1 MDSSPKPRICI
12 SVCELNLAG
21 LERAIA
27 AAAEVSNLI
36 EVRLDC
42 LEPAQLETGANLIT
56 KFLQDTRAEFILT
69 FRPSHE
75 GGRRELDDETRH
87 AFWSDAIFSNSLYD
101 VELDLAEKFA
111 AHETSTALPI
121 DWRRTIC
128 SHHDFS
134 GVPAK
139 LDQIYDRMAATPA
152 RILKIAVQA
161 NDAIDCLAVFNLL
174 ERARQEGREMIAIAM
189 GAAGVATRILG
200 PSRGSYLTYASLD
213 AENLTAPGQVSVTE
227 LQQVYRLENIDRQT
241 AVFGLIG
248 SPIAHSVSP
257 VMHNAA
263 FAAAGTNAVY
273 VPFEVHDVHAFLKR
287 MIHPQTR
294 ELVWNMRG
302 LSVTAPHK
310 FAVLDCLDWID
321 PGAVQIG
328 AVNTIV
334 VQDDSLHGYNTD
346 AIGFIKPLVAAYGDL
361 RAARCAVIGAGG
373 SASAALFSLKA
384 EGAAVTVFS
393 RDVSKASGLAA
404 RFGDELM
411 PLEGARF
418 EGFDVVVNA
427 TPAGTLGRLVNE
439 TPARASQLRG
449 ARLAYDLVYNPTE
462 TRFLREARE
471 AGCETLGGLAMLV
484 GQASEQF
491 RLWTGEAP
499 QENVMYEAGLRRLSE
514 LKLEPHDLRSEM
526 EI

>member
-12 SVCELNLAG
+12 SVCELTLAG
-21 LERAIA
+21 LELAIA
-27 AAAEVSNLI
+27 VAAEICDLI

-42 LEPAQLETGANLIT
+42 LEPAELQTGANLIT

-69 FRPSHE
+69 FRPSHQ
-75 GGRRELDDETRH
+75 GGQRQLDDETRH

-111 AHETSTALPI
+111 THETSTALPI

-152 RILKIAVQA
+152 RVLKVAVQA
-161 NDAIDCLAVFNLL
+161 NDAIDCLPIFHLL
-174 ERARQEGREMIAIAM
+174 ERTRQEGREMIAIAM

-200 PSRGSYLTYASLD
+200 PSRGCYLTYASLD
-213 AENLTAPGQVSVTE
+213 NENVTAPGQISASE

-263 FAAAGTNAVY
+263 FAAAAINAVY
-273 VPFEVHDVHAFLKR
+273 IPFEVHDINAFLRR

-310 FAVLDCLDWID
+310 FAVMDCLDWIH
-321 PGAVQIG
+321 PNAAQIG
-328 AVNTIV
+328 AVNTVV
-334 VQDDSLHGYNTD
+334 VQDDALHGYNTD
-346 AIGFIKPLVAAYGDL
+346 AVGFIKPLLTAYGDL
-361 RAARCAVIGAGG
+361 RDARCAVIGAGG
-373 SASAALFSLKA
+373 SASAGLFSLKA
-384 EGAAVTVFS
+384 AGAAVTVFS
-393 RDVSKASGLAA
+393 RDVSKASALAE
-404 RFGDELM
+404 RFGAESM
-411 PLEGARF
+411 SLEGATF

-427 TPAGTLGRLVNE
+427 TPAGTLGGLANE
-439 TPARASQLRG
+439 TPASAFQLRG

-471 AGCETLGGLAMLV
+471 AGCKTLGGLAMLV
-484 GQASEQF
+484 AQATEQF
-491 RLWTGEAP
+491 RLWTGDAP
-499 QENVMYEAGLRRLSE
+499 QEKVMYEAARRRL
-514 LKLEPHDLRSEM
+514 

>member
-1 MDSSPKPRICI
+1 MDSSLKPRICI
-12 SVCELNLAG
+12 SVCELTLAA
-21 LERAIA
+21 LERAISA
-27 AAAEVSNLI
+27 AVKVCDLV

-42 LEPAQLETGANLIT
+42 LDPAELQTGANLIT
-56 KFLQDTRAEFILT
+56 KFLQDTHAEFILT

-75 GGRRELDDETRH
+75 GGQRQLDDETRH

-111 AHETSTALPI
+111 SHETSTALPI

-128 SHHDFS
+128 SYHDFS
-134 GVPAK
+134 GVPPK

-152 RILKIAVQA
+152 QVLKVAVQA
-161 NDAIDCLAVFNLL
+161 NDAIDCLVIFNLL

-200 PSRGSYLTYASLD
+200 PSRGGYLTYASLD
-213 AENLTAPGQVSVTE
+213 TEKVTAPGQISARE

-241 AVFGLIG
+241 AIFGLMG
-248 SPIAHSVSP
+248 LPIAHSVSA
-257 VMHNAA
+257 VIHNAA
-263 FAAAGTNAVY
+263 FAAAATNAVY
-273 VPFEVHDVHAFLKR
+273 IPFEVQDVSAFLKR

-310 FAVLDCLDWID
+310 FAVMDCLDWID
-321 PGAVQIG
+321 PGAAQIG
-328 AVNTIV
+328 AVNTVV
-334 VQDDSLHGYNTD
+334 VQDDALHGYNTD
-346 AIGFIKPLVAAYGDL
+346 AVGFIKPLLTAYGDL
-361 RAARCAVIGAGG
+361 RDARCALIGAGG

-384 EGAAVTVFS
+384 EDAAVTIFS
-393 RDVSKASGLAA
+393 RDGSRASALAE
-404 RFGDELM
+404 RFRAESM
-411 PLEGARF
+411 PLEGALF
-418 EGFDVVVNA
+418 EEFDVVVNA
-427 TPAGTLGRLVNE
+427 TPAGTLGRLMNE
-439 TPARASQLRG
+439 TPASAFQLRG

-462 TRFLREARE
+462 TAFLRAAHE

-484 GQASEQF
+484 AQATEQF

-499 QENVMYEAGLRRLSE
+499 PENVMYEAALRRLSE
-514 LKLEPHDLRSEM
+514 T
-526 EI
+526 

>member
-1 MDSSPKPRICI
+1 MDSSSKPRICI
-12 SVCELNLAG
+12 SVCELTLAG

-27 AAAEVSNLI
+27 AAAEVSDLI

-42 LEPAQLETGANLIT
+42 LEPAELQTSANPIT
-56 KFLQDTRAEFILT
+56 RFLQETRAEFILT
-69 FRPSHE
+69 LRPSDQ
-75 GGRRELDDETRH
+75 GGQRQLDDETRH
-87 AFWSDAIFSNSLYD
+87 TFWSDAIFSNSLYD

-111 AHETSTALPI
+111 AHETATALPI

-152 RILKIAVQA
+152 RVLKIAVQA
-161 NDAIDCLAVFNLL
+161 DDAIDCLPIFNLL

-200 PSRGSYLTYASLD
+200 PSRGSYLTYASLETE
-213 AENLTAPGQVSVTE
+213 AATAPGQISVRE
-227 LQQVYRLENIDRQT
+227 LQQVYRLEKIDRQT

-248 SPIAHSVSP
+248 HPISHSLSP
-257 VMHNAA
+257 VMHNGA

-310 FAVLDCLDWID
+310 FAVMDSLDWID
-321 PGAVQIG
+321 PSAGEIG
-328 AVNTIV
+328 VVNTV
-334 VQDDSLHGYNTD
+334 VVHDDGLHGYNTD
-346 AIGFIKPLVAAYGDL
+346 ASGFIKPLLTAYGDL
-361 RAARCAVIGAGG
+361 RDARCAVVGAGG

-384 EGAAVTVFS
+384 AGAAVTVFS
-393 RDVSKASGLAA
+393 RDVSKASALAQ
-404 RFGDELM
+404 RFGAESM
-411 PLEGARF
+411 PLEGASF
-418 EGFDVVVNA
+418 KGFDVVVNA

-439 TPARASQLRG
+439 TPASASQLRG

-462 TRFLREARE
+462 TAFLREARE
-471 AGCETLGGLAMLV
+471 AGCQALGGLAMLV
-484 GQASEQF
+484 GQATEQF
-491 RLWTGEAP
+491 KLWTGEAP
-499 QENVMYEAGLRRLSE
+499 QENVMAEAAMRRLSE
-514 LKLEPHDLRSEM
+514 LSFVPQDRRF